1 MGIARV
7 RISLALFLDS
17 LSLPADT
24 QVLQVRV
31 SRGGDLV
38 CDMQHPQITGVP
50 QADGTP
56 PATTPRFRRQASVA
70 FLGWGQD

>member
-7 RISLALFLDS
+7 RISLALFLDV

-38 CDMQHPQITGVP
+38 CDLQHPDITGVP

-56 PATTPRFRRQASVA
+56 PPATPRFQRQAAVA
-70 FLGWGQD
+70 FVGWGQD